1 MVSLNRVIIAG
12 SLVKEVESGKD
23 SNGKSYAILTIA
35 IRNEPSESHV
45 TALEILA
52 KGILAEN
59 CKKYLVKGSNIMAE
73 GRISSNRMTIK
84 GQSVDMVKVIAS
96 TITFVEYNKGG
107 KK

>member
-1 MVSLNRVIIAG
+1 MVSLNRVIVAG
-12 SLVKEVESGKD
+12 ALIKDIESGKD

-35 IRNEPSESHV
+35 IRNEPEANHV
-45 TALEILA
+45 TRLEILA
-52 KGILAEN
+52 KGSLAEN
-59 CKKYLVKGSNIMAE
+59 CKKYLTKGSNIMAE

-96 TITFVEYNKGG
+96 TITFVEYNKG